1 MVRDGDSVNRAPK
14 GRHQSSMTF
23 LIDIDRTKRHA
34 SDIALAAQTPRFG
47 AAFAKSRGQIKLA
60 LSKEIVM
67 NTEKV
72 IELGKVSEETKG
84 VSSGTEGAELHKGP
98 GA

>member
-1 MVRDGDSVNRAPK
+1 
-14 GRHQSSMTF
+14 MTF
-23 LIDIDRTKRHA
+23 LFDIDCTKRHA

-47 AAFAKSRGQIKLA
+47 VAFAKSRGRTNLA

-67 NTEKV
+67 NTDKV

-84 VSSGTEGAELHKGP
+84 GIDSAETGQLRGP
-98 GA
+98 SA

>member
-1 MVRDGDSVNRAPK
+1 MNRAPK
-14 GRHQSSMTF
+14 GRHHSSVTF
-23 LIDIDRTKRHA
+23 LIDIDHTKRHA

-47 AAFAKSRGQIKLA
+47 VAFAKSRDRTKLA

-67 NTEKV
+67 DTEKI

-84 VSSGTEGAELHKGP
+84 HAGNLEHPMEFTAGP
-98 GA
+98 PA

>member
-1 MVRDGDSVNRAPK
+1 
-14 GRHQSSMTF
+14 MTI
-23 LIDIDRTKRHA
+23 LIDIDGTKKHA
-34 SDIALAAQTPRFG
+34 SDIALVARKPRFG
-47 AAFAKSRGQIKLA
+47 SAFAKSRGRTKVA

-84 VSSGTEGAELHKGP
+84 GGLNMESIDSPAPGP
-98 GA
+98 HQG